1 MSTNKLTNE
10 YYAFDGYATSTIFFD
25 YQTSLWKIM
34 LLSNNSIF
42 ATTNTTKVDYPF
54 GTRIWQVFADE
65 ITGNFTLNF
74 NGCDDNDHFNC
85 NDGSCIGIDHRY

>member
-1 MSTNKLTNE
+1 MSTENLTNE

-25 YQTSLWKIM
+25 RQSNLWKMM

-54 GTRIWQVFADE
+54 GTRIWQVFAD
-65 ITGNFTLNF
+65 TVKGNFTLNF
-74 NGCDDNDHFNC
+74 NGCDDDEHFNC
-85 NDGSCIGIDHRY
+85 KDGSCIDIGHR